1 MKLKKILITGGSGFL
16 ASNVADFFSEKG
28 LNVTI
33 LDTKKSSFL
42 KKKNQKQEICSIL
55 DKKKLIKNFKNH
67 DIVLHFAASADL
79 IKSNEN
85 HFFTIEN
92 NVLGTMNVLEAC
104 IKNNVKKIIYA
115 SSIYSMSEQGGFY
128 SMSKLTSEML
138 IENYFKKFGLN
149 YVILRFGSIYGL
161 RANYF
166 NRINNYIIDALK
178 KKVIIRKSSGKEIRN
193 YINVK
198 DISKLTYEVLK
209 DKHKNKYYNLFG
221 GERTKVYQILKLI
234 KKLLPE
240 TRIVYRKKDTL
251 KYNYKVNPFSYK
263 LRVGQNLN
271 LNQYVKLEKGLKEL
285 IENIKTSNNT
295 NNRK

>member
-1 MKLKKILITGGSGFL
+1 
-16 ASNVADFFSEKG
+16 
-28 LNVTI
+28 
-33 LDTKKSSFL
+33 
-42 KKKNQKQEICSIL
+42 
-55 DKKKLIKNFKNH
+55 
-67 DIVLHFAASADL
+67 
-79 IKSNEN
+79 
-85 HFFTIEN
+85 
-92 NVLGTMNVLEAC
+92 MNVLEAC

-166 NRINNYIIDALK
+166 NRINNYINDALK

-240 TRIVYRKKDTL
+240 TRIVYRKKDSL